1 VLTCVRERWRL
12 PNLVKTA
19 SGGRWTELQVVPRW
33 QRFGE
38 LDVSVSSKTEIG
50 GGGELGG
57 VLTGDGDGRR
67 WPNFEAAVRRRRWSA
82 ELRASG
88 SACTV
93 RERERER
100 RGGAS
105 CVGARLLFYT
115 ARRGR
120 GRGTVGRWSLWWG
133 DRS

>member
-82 ELRASG
+82 ELRALG
-88 SACTV
+88 SACAV
-93 RERERER
+93 RERERAER
-100 RGGAS
+100 RCELCRCSAP
-105 CVGARLLFYT
+105 LLYC
-115 ARRGR
+115 
-120 GRGTVGRWSLWWG
+120 
-133 DRS
+133 